1 MKYTRIPQEE
11 LATLQDRVEELEA
24 ALSEH
29 KGHFSWNTSA
39 LRMKISAQMGVIEFW
54 KRKYSRMESD
64 LQQQIFRL
72 KQELLDAK

>member
-1 MKYTRIPQEE
+1 MKYIRIPEEE
-11 LATLQDRVEELEA
+11 LTTLRERIEELEA

-39 LRMKISAQMGVIEFW
+39 LRMKISAQTGVIEFW
-54 KRKYSRMESD
+54 KRKYSRMEND

-72 KQELLDAK
+72 KQELLDE